1 MLIENLSPLVFCFL
15 IFAAFAAGFVDS
27 IAGGG
32 GLISLPAALIAGL
45 PPHTAMGTTKLMST
59 LGTTVSLWLYAKSK
73 MMDWSIAVRGM
84 GFSLAGSVG
93 GTLLALSIDPDTLGR
108 VILFLLPVAAA
119 ICFYPH
125 KGRKTPAEASRQ
137 SGKVSLLL
145 TGLVC
150 GLIGMYDGFF
160 GPGTGTFL
168 ILGLHFVLGLDLV
181 RASGTAKTFN
191 LASNSASMV
200 TMAWNS
206 QIIYI
211 LAVPMALANIL
222 GNVIGSKLAITKGA
236 GVVRKVLYVSL
247 SLLFVTL
254 LHRYW

>member
-1 MLIENLSPLVFCFL
+1 MPIENISPLIFGFL
-15 IFAAFAAGFVDS
+15 LFAAFAAGFIDS

-32 GLISLPAALIAGL
+32 GLVSLPAALLAGL
-45 PPHTAMGTTKLMST
+45 PPHAAMGTTKLMST

-73 MMDWSIAVRGM
+73 MMDWGIAAKGM
-84 GFSLAGSVG
+84 GFSLAGSVV
-93 GTLLALSIDPDTLGR
+93 GTLLALAVAPDTLGKI
-108 VILFLLPVAAA
+108 ILFLLPVAAA

-125 KGRKTPAEASRQ
+125 KNRKKATAPKN
-137 SGKVSLLL
+137 SGGVGLVL

-200 TMAWNS
+200 TMACNG
-206 QIIYI
+206 QVIYA
-211 LAVPMALANIL
+211 LALPMALANIG
-222 GNVIGSKLAITKGA
+222 GNIIGSRLALSKGA

-247 SLLFVTL
+247 TLLFLTL